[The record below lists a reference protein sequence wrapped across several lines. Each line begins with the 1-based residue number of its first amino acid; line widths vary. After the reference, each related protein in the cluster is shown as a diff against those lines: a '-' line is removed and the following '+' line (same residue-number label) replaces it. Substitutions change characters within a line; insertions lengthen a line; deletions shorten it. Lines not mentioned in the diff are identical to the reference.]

1 MRRIKPLQ
9 SCLSAFSLAGLF
21 VRPSHLFYFLPLLAL
36 LIFLLALASGTY
48 GVEPGATW
56 NAINGGDTLTREM
69 ILTLRLPRALAAFG
83 CGALLALS
91 GTVLQALLRNPL
103 ADPYV
108 LGISGGSGALALL
121 TMLLGLGGVATA
133 LAGLSGALLSTLLLF
148 ALAWRGGLL
157 PTRLLL
163 AGVILS
169 SVWGAFITLMLAAAP
184 DAPLRGM
191 VFWLMGDFSAMYS
204 DIALWPLVA
213 AVMAVVLTWPFARGF
228 DAMAQGEIT
237 AAALGVPVT
246 RLRTFALVLSAVMT
260 AVVVM
265 TAGSIGFV
273 GLVTPHLLR
282 LGGVRRHQWLLPAA
296 ACAGGTLL
304 LAADLAARTLVA
316 PNQLPV
322 GAITAAIGAPL
333 FLWLLARSNPQP

>member
-1 MRRIKPLQ
+1 ML
-9 SCLSAFSLAGLF
+9 
-21 VRPSHLFYFLPLLAL
+21 
-36 LIFLLALASGTY
+36 LLALASGTY
-48 GVEPGATW
+48 GIEPVAAF
-56 NAINGGDTLTREM
+56 NALNDGDALSREV

-83 CGALLALS
+83 CGALLALA

-108 LGISGGSGALALL
+108 LGISGGTGALAMLA
-121 TMLLGLGGVATA
+121 MLLGLGSFSVALFG
-133 LAGLSGALLSTLLLF
+133 LAGALLSTLLLF

-169 SVWGAFITLMLAAAP
+169 SVWGALIMLMISAAP

-191 VFWLMGDFSAMYS
+191 VFWLMGDFSALAA
-204 DIALWPLVA
+204 DLALWPLLA
-213 AVMAVVLTWPFARGF
+213 AFFALLLAWPLARGF
-228 DAMAQGEIT
+228 DAMAQGELT
-237 AAALGVPVT
+237 AAALGVPVA
-246 RLRTFALVLSAVMT
+246 RLRSFALLLSAVMT
-260 AVVVM
+260 ATVVM
-265 TAGSIGFV
+265 VAGSIGFV

-282 LGGVRRHQWLLPAA
+282 LGGLRRHRLLLPAA
-296 ACAGGTLL
+296 ALAGGTLL
-304 LAADLAARTLVA
+304 LAADVVARTLVA

-333 FLWLLARSNPQP
+333 FLWLLARSNPGP